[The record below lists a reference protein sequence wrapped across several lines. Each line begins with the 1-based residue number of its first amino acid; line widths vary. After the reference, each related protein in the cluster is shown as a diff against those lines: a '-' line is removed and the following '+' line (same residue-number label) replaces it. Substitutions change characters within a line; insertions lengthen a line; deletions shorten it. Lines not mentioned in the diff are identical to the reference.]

1 MNRGVGIGLLGGW
14 LACATCWGQ
23 PPTAAVLDSIEKLQS
38 SDVQRTTYTKL
49 KQTWDSHPWRKDT
62 NYIRLVVDLA
72 RVYQNEGQMPTSI
85 ALLKTLVQQVDRRD
99 VQSSLNSDLLLK
111 AYYRL
116 IYCQGQSGQLIEAR
130 QMGQKGLILAKPY
143 ARSKWTSNLYCT
155 MAYVLSTEG
164 DYEQAVRMADRSIAI
179 GRSIGHAYGVANG
192 YFTQAK
198 AFRELNKLEAGH
210 QAINEAIRTLDAAVL
225 ADKMAYIDSDLPDY
239 YGVKASLFRRQHNYA
254 EAEKWFKKGIQ
265 SATSLQNLTALASIY
280 TNFGFLL
287 SETGRYQ
294 SAIKLLNEAIALTPP
309 PNIQAVA
316 LDNLG
321 VIYQKQGQLM
331 LAIQTFQRAMQT
343 LMPTYRPQ
351 RLNHWPN
358 MGQLR
363 MASNKEFLLPIF
375 QNMAETWQL
384 AVTKST
390 DPKALHHARY
400 TYQLADQLI
409 DFMRWEHTGQQSK
422 LYWREKTHE
431 LYEGAIETC
440 FRLNDPAMVYQF
452 MEKSRAVLLTDRLNE
467 LGARQ
472 QLPPEMAQQEA
483 QLNQNITLLQNQL
496 TSQKPGSTPYQRI
509 QNELLDAQTQ
519 ADRFVQQ
526 MAKSHPLYHLYHRY
540 RYDNRVQPLRQVQQ
554 WLGERDQSLISYF
567 VGDSALY
574 VLGVTSSGQQL
585 HRQPI
590 ALYQQYL
597 QPWLGLLQNPAALN
611 PQYAQ
616 FLRQGHQLYRL
627 LLEPLHLPEGRVMV
641 SPDGFFLPFE
651 ALSKTP
657 AEPDFLVNHYA
668 FSYVYSVNRA
678 LVTNQPSQTNGG
690 FFGMAPVQFNQT
702 SAQASLPGSAESLQ
716 RIGSHFFM
724 PTLLTG
730 AVATRAQFRRLAP
743 QASVV
748 QLFTHADADTLQR
761 EPVLYFADSLLRMSE
776 LQTGP
781 TFQTQLL
788 VLSACRTGV
797 GSLQRGEGVFSL
809 ARGFAALGV
818 PSMLTTLWSVD
829 NTPTYTLTEGFY
841 AHLSKGI
848 GKDLALQRAKQDWL
862 RAADRGEQL
871 PSTWAGLILIGDSQP
886 IQSVSP
892 VMAGMSGWIW
902 IGGGF
907 LLILFLIVFR
917 LSKPNR
923 EKTANPLS
931 PQAGS
936 WNPSLN

>member
-1 MNRGVGIGLLGGW
+1 MNRRVGVGLLGGW

-23 PPTAAVLDSIEKLQS
+23 PPTAAVLDSIGKLKS
-38 SDVQRTTYTKL
+38 SDAQRTTYTKL
-49 KQTWDSHPWRKDT
+49 KQTWDSHPSWPKDT
-62 NYIRLVVDLA
+62 TYIWLVVDLA
-72 RVYQNEGQMPTSI
+72 RVYQNEGQIPTSI
-85 ALLKTLVQQVDRRD
+85 ALLKTLIQQVDRRD
-99 VQSSLNSDLLLK
+99 VQSSLNTDLLLK

-116 IYCQGQSGQLIEAR
+116 MFCQEQTGQLIEAR
-130 QMGQKGLILAKPY
+130 QTGQKGLMLAKPY
-143 ARSKWTSNLYCT
+143 AHSKWTSNLYGQ

-225 ADKMAYIDSDLPDY
+225 ADKMAYIDSDLPNY
-239 YGVKASLFRRQHNYA
+239 YDVKATLFYRQRHYA
-254 EAEKWFKKGIQ
+254 EAGHWFEKGIQ
-265 SATSLQNLTALASIY
+265 AATSLQNPTALASIY
-280 TNFGFLL
+280 NDYGFLL
-287 SETGRYQ
+287 SKTGRYQ

-309 PNIQAVA
+309 PNNQAVA

-358 MGQLR
+358 AGELR

-384 AVTKST
+384 AAANPAYS
-390 DPKALHHARY
+390 KALHHARY
-400 TYQLADQLI
+400 TYQLADQLV
-409 DFMRWEHTGQQSK
+409 DYMRWEHSGQQSK

-440 FRLNDPAMVYQF
+440 FRLNDPAMAYQF
-452 MEKSRAVLLTDRLNE
+452 MEKSRAVLLSDRLNE

-472 QLPPEMAQQEA
+472 QLPPELAQQEA
-483 QLNQNITLLQNQL
+483 ELNQNISVLQNQL
-496 TSQKPGSTPYQRI
+496 TNKKPGSANYQLL
-509 QNELLDAQTQ
+509 QTELLDAQTK

-526 MAKSHPLYHLYHRY
+526 MAKSHPLYFRY
-540 RYDNRVQPLRQVQQ
+540 RYDNRVQPVRQVQQ

-574 VLGVTSSGQQL
+574 VLGVTSSGQKL

-597 QPWLGLLQNPAALN
+597 QPWLGLLQNPVDLN

-616 FLRQGHQLYRL
+616 FLRQGHELYRL

-657 AEPDFLVNHYA
+657 TEPDFLVNHYA

-678 LVTNQPSQTNGG
+678 LVANQPSQTNGG
-690 FFGMAPVQFNQT
+690 FLGMAPVQFNQT

-716 RIGSHFFM
+716 RVGSHFFM

-730 AVATRAQFRRLAP
+730 SVATRAQFRQLAP
-743 QASVV
+743 RASIV
-748 QLFTHADADTLQR
+748 QLFTHADADTLHR

-781 TFQTQLL
+781 TFQTQLPNG
-788 VLSACRTGV
+788 CRK
-797 GSLQRGEGVFSL
+797 
-809 ARGFAALGV
+809 
-818 PSMLTTLWSVD
+818 LTT
-829 NTPTYTLTEGFY
+829 G
-841 AHLSKGI
+841 
-848 GKDLALQRAKQDWL
+848 R
-862 RAADRGEQL
+862 RG
-871 PSTWAGLILIGDSQP
+871 
-886 IQSVSP
+886 V
-892 VMAGMSGWIW
+892 
-902 IGGGF
+902 
-907 LLILFLIVFR
+907 
-917 LSKPNR
+917 
-923 EKTANPLS
+923 
-931 PQAGS
+931 
-936 WNPSLN
+936 